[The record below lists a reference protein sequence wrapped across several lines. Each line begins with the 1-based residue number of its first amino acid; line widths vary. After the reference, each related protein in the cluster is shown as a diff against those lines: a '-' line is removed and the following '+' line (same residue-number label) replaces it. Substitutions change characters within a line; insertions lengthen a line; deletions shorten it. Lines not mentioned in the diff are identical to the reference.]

1 MMTGEVL
8 TDDPKLTLDDLCETC
23 GVSEV
28 TIRAYVAEGV
38 IEVNGDDAGR
48 WRFSEISLVRV
59 QKAYRLQRDLRLN
72 AAGAALALEL
82 MSQIEALNDQLER
95 LKRLRE

>member
-1 MMTGEVL
+1 MTGEVL

-48 WRFSEISLVRV
+48 WLFSEITLVRV

-95 LKRLRE
+95 LKRIRE